1 MATVELRDYVESLDR
16 NEVYK
21 LRLVLEIAKADKMS
35 ISALASL
42 LSDIESNVGWRLDAT
57 KWESYHGNK

>member
-1 MATVELRDYVESLDR
+1 
-16 NEVYK
+16 
-21 LRLVLEIAKADKMS
+21 KADKMS